1 MSDVALPAGLV
12 SQNGSAPKFLTIDNS
27 QWRRFG
33 HWALIWL
40 VLANAAFIGMWA
52 VGAPPRVIDILAIG
66 AVGLVVLKRAA
77 REGGGVFPGACDQ
90 DVPALLAK
98 DLKAAEKPQ
107 FVYWLTVNSHR
118 PVPPEMSL
126 DADDRSP
133 ISNTLAAEY
142 PMICRQFAPDRV
154 PWMLLRWKGDA
165 ARQSTVA
172 AGKTKAKDGTIG

>member
-12 SQNGSAPKFLTIDNS
+12 SQTGSAPKFLTIDNT

-33 HWALIWL
+33 NWALIWL

-52 VGAPPRVIDILAIG
+52 VGAPPLVIDILAIG
-66 AVGLVVLKRAA
+66 AVGLLILKRGA
-77 REGGGVFPGACDQ
+77 RDVVFPGPCDR

-107 FVYWLTVNSHR
+107 FVYWINSHR

-126 DADDRSP
+126 DVDNRSP

-142 PMICRQFAPDRV
+142 PMVCRLFAPDRV

-165 ARQSTVA
+165 ARQSIVA
-172 AGKTKAKDGTIG
+172 AGKAEAKDGTIG

>member
-1 MSDVALPAGLV
+1 MVDVALPAGLV

-66 AVGLVVLKRAA
+66 AVALLVLKRGASKC
-77 REGGGVFPGACDQ
+77 GGVSPAMNL
-90 DVPALLAK
+90 DV
-98 DLKAAEKPQ
+98 DD
-107 FVYWLTVNSHR
+107 WS
-118 PVPPEMSL
+118 PVS
-126 DADDRSP
+126 S
-133 ISNTLAAEY
+133 TLAAEY

-154 PWMLLRWKGDA
+154 PWMLLTWKGDA
-165 ARQSTVA
+165 ARQSSVA
-172 AGKTKAKDGTIG
+172 ADKTGAKHGTIG

>member
-1 MSDVALPAGLV
+1 MVDVALPAGLV
-12 SQNGSAPKFLTIDNS
+12 SQTGSAPKFLTIDNS

-33 HWALIWL
+33 NWALIWL

-77 REGGGVFPGACDQ
+77 REGGGVFPGACDR
-90 DVPALLAK
+90 DVPALLVK

-107 FVYWLTVNSHR
+107 FVYWINSHR

-142 PMICRQFAPDRV
+142 PMICRHFAPDRV